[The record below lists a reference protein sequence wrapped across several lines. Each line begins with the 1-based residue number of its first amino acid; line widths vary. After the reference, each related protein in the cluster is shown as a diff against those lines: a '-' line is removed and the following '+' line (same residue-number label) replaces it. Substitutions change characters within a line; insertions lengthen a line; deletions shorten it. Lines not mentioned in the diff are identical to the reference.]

1 MSVYIRWRL
10 WQRRHNVTGPRYSLL
25 YARLSRSPAARWT
38 ATPWRLWIW
47 DEIVSAWHL
56 RAQFA
61 SHSDAMAGC
70 TASRRDTDYVV
81 TDHVVTREGTEADLW
96 VSGPGKGHRSA
107 WRGPPATFGQELRR
121 QMHVALVADIR
132 RRLAAERSQS

>member
-1 MSVYIRWRL
+1 MSVYIRWRA

-47 DEIVSAWHL
+47 DGIVSAWHL

-70 TASRRDTDYVV
+70 TAGRRG

-96 VSGPGKGHRSA
+96 VSGPGNGRRSA
-107 WRGPPATFGQELRR
+107 WRGPPSSFCQELRR
-121 QMHVALVADIR
+121 EMHVALATDIR
-132 RRLAAERSQS
+132 RRLAAERSL